1 MIETHFLVLGWEDA
15 VMRRVAGYRCT
26 ICGREFP
33 FEPERMTCPHCGE
46 KGILDILYD
55 YDEIARE
62 LTRESLAA
70 CRDNSMWRYR
80 ALMPVADTVDVSRFL
95 RIGWT
100 PLYESLSL
108 GRELGVKALYIKDD
122 GLNPT
127 ASLKDRASGVAVAK
141 AIELGYDTIACS
153 STGNAA
159 SSCAGSAAR
168 MGLKAVIFVP
178 ERAPEGKVAQLMIFG
193 ARVVSVHG
201 DYKATFDLSKAAIEK
216 YGWYNRNA
224 GINPVMTE
232 GKKTVALEI
241 AEQLGWNVT
250 DWVACSVG
258 DGCTIGG
265 VYNGFYDLYRL
276 GLIERIPKIL
286 GVQSTGCCRLWTRRG
301 RTGRSGP
308 PRRTRWRIRS
318 PWACRATPS
327 RRCARCGRAAARGSP
342 FRMSGFWTQCACWP
356 HGGRVRRAGRRDRDG
371 GRHPGGGRRADP
383 AGRDRDRHQHG
394 QRAQG
399 REKRAARGGQAAAV
413 RARPGRAGGE
423 RASSPERGRRG
434 GAPGNGQQN
443 TDAVF

>member
-1 MIETHFLVLGWEDA
+1 M
-15 VMRRVAGYRCT
+15 
-26 ICGREFP
+26 
-33 FEPERMTCPHCGE
+33 
-46 KGILDILYD
+46 
-55 YDEIARE
+55 
-62 LTRESLAA
+62 
-70 CRDNSMWRYR
+70 
-80 ALMPVADTVDVSRFL
+80 
-95 RIGWT
+95 
-100 PLYESLSL
+100 
-108 GRELGVKALYIKDD
+108 
-122 GLNPT
+122 
-127 ASLKDRASGVAVAK
+127 AVAK

-286 GVQSTGCCRLWTRRG
+286 GVQSTGCCPFVDAARENRPLRPTAENTLADSIAVGVPRNPVKALRAVRESGGAWIAVSDERILDAMRALG
-301 RTGRSGP
+301 RTEGVFGEPAGVTATAGVIQAVADGLIRPDETVTAISTGSGLKDVKN
-308 PRRTRWRIRS
+308 
-318 PWACRATPS
+318 AL
-327 RRCARCGRAAARGSP
+327 RAAGKPRLCEPDLAALEE
-342 FRMSGFWTQCACWP
+342 SGILA
-356 HGGRVRRAGRRDRDG
+356 
-371 GRHPGGGRRADP
+371 
-383 AGRDRDRHQHG
+383 
-394 QRAQG
+394 
-399 REKRAARGGQAAAV
+399 
-413 RARPGRAGGE
+413 
-423 RASSPERGRRG
+423 
-434 GAPGNGQQN
+434 
-443 TDAVF
+443 

>member
-1 MIETHFLVLGWEDA
+1 
-15 VMRRVAGYRCT
+15 MRRVAGYRCT

-55 YDEIARE
+55 YDEIARD

-80 ALMPVADTVDVSRFL
+80 ALMPVADSVDVSRFL

-286 GVQSTGCCRLWTRRG
+286 GVQSTGCCPFVDAARENRPLRPTAENTLADSIAVGVPRNPVKALRAVRESGGAWIAVSDERILDAMRVLG
-301 RTGRSGP
+301 RTEGVFGEPAGVTATAGVIQAVADGLIRPDETVTVISTGSGLKDVKN
-308 PRRTRWRIRS
+308 
-318 PWACRATPS
+318 AL
-327 RRCARCGRAAARGSP
+327 RAAGKPRLCEPDLAALEE
-342 FRMSGFWTQCACWP
+342 SGILA
-356 HGGRVRRAGRRDRDG
+356 
-371 GRHPGGGRRADP
+371 
-383 AGRDRDRHQHG
+383 
-394 QRAQG
+394 
-399 REKRAARGGQAAAV
+399 
-413 RARPGRAGGE
+413 
-423 RASSPERGRRG
+423 
-434 GAPGNGQQN
+434 
-443 TDAVF
+443 

>member
-1 MIETHFLVLGWEDA
+1 
-15 VMRRVAGYRCT
+15 MRRVAGYRCT

-55 YDEIARE
+55 YDEIARD

-80 ALMPVADTVDVSRFL
+80 ALMPVADSVEVSRFL

-286 GVQSTGCCRLWTRRG
+286 GVQSTGCCPFVDAARENRPLRPTAENTLADSIAVGVPRNPVKALRAVRESGGAWIAVSDERILDAMRVLG
-301 RTGRSGP
+301 RTEGVFGEPAGVTATAGVIQAVADGLIRPDETVTVISTGSGLKDVKN
-308 PRRTRWRIRS
+308 
-318 PWACRATPS
+318 AL
-327 RRCARCGRAAARGSP
+327 RAAGKPRLCEPDLAALEE
-342 FRMSGFWTQCACWP
+342 SGILA
-356 HGGRVRRAGRRDRDG
+356 
-371 GRHPGGGRRADP
+371 
-383 AGRDRDRHQHG
+383 
-394 QRAQG
+394 
-399 REKRAARGGQAAAV
+399 
-413 RARPGRAGGE
+413 
-423 RASSPERGRRG
+423 
-434 GAPGNGQQN
+434 
-443 TDAVF
+443 

>member
-1 MIETHFLVLGWEDA
+1 MIQMRIYYKEFI
-15 VMRRVAGYRCT
+15 MRRIVGYRCT
-26 ICGREFP
+26 VCGKEFP
-33 FEPERMTCPHCGE
+33 FGPERMTCPDCGE

-55 YDEIARE
+55 YDEIGRV
-62 LTRESLAA
+62 LTRESLSA

-80 ALMPVADTVDVSRFL
+80 ALMPVADTVDVSKFL

-122 GLNPT
+122 GINPT

-193 ARVVSVHG
+193 AKVVSVHG
-201 DYKATFDLSKAAIEK
+201 DYKATFDLSTAAIAK

-224 GINPVMTE
+224 GITPVMTE
-232 GKKTVALEI
+232 GKKSVALEI
-241 AEQLGWNVT
+241 AEQQGWNVT

-265 VYNGFYDLYRL
+265 VYNGFYDLFRL

-286 GVQSTGCCRLWTRRG
+286 GVQSTGCCPFVDAARENRPLRPTPENTLADSIAVGVPRNPIKALRAVRDSKGAWIAVTDEQILDTMRVLG
-301 RTGRSGP
+301 RTEGVFGEPAGVTATAGVRQAVADGVIKPDETVTVISTGSGLKDV
-308 PRRTRWRIRS
+308 RN
-318 PWACRATPS
+318 AL
-327 RRCARCGRAAARGSP
+327 RAAGKPQLCEPSLDALEA
-342 FRMSGFWTQCACWP
+342 SGIL
-356 HGGRVRRAGRRDRDG
+356 G
-371 GRHPGGGRRADP
+371 
-383 AGRDRDRHQHG
+383 
-394 QRAQG
+394 
-399 REKRAARGGQAAAV
+399 
-413 RARPGRAGGE
+413 
-423 RASSPERGRRG
+423 
-434 GAPGNGQQN
+434 
-443 TDAVF
+443 

>member
-15 VMRRVAGYRCT
+15 AMRRVAGYRCT

-55 YDEIARE
+55 YDEIARD

-80 ALMPVADTVDVSRFL
+80 ALMPVADSVDVSRFL

-286 GVQSTGCCRLWTRRG
+286 GVQSTGCCPFVDAARENRPLRPVPENTLADSIAVGVPRNPVKALRAVRESGGAWIAVSDERILDAMRVLG
-301 RTGRSGP
+301 RTEGVFGEPAGVTATAGVIQAVADGLIRPDETVTAISTGSGLKDVKN
-308 PRRTRWRIRS
+308 
-318 PWACRATPS
+318 AL
-327 RRCARCGRAAARGSP
+327 RAAGKPRLCEPDLAALEE
-342 FRMSGFWTQCACWP
+342 SGILA
-356 HGGRVRRAGRRDRDG
+356 
-371 GRHPGGGRRADP
+371 
-383 AGRDRDRHQHG
+383 
-394 QRAQG
+394 
-399 REKRAARGGQAAAV
+399 
-413 RARPGRAGGE
+413 
-423 RASSPERGRRG
+423 
-434 GAPGNGQQN
+434 
-443 TDAVF
+443 

>member
-1 MIETHFLVLGWEDA
+1 
-15 VMRRVAGYRCT
+15 MRRVVGYRCT
-26 ICGREFP
+26 ICGKEFP
-33 FEPERMTCPHCGE
+33 FGPELMTCPSCGE

-55 YDEIARE
+55 YDEIRKT
-62 LTRESLAA
+62 LTRDNLG
-70 CRDNSMWRYR
+70 RNTDNSMWRYR
-80 ALMPVADTVDVSRFL
+80 DLMPVADDTDVSGFL

-100 PLYESLSL
+100 PLYESKSL
-108 GRELGVKALYIKDD
+108 RDELGIRKLYVKDD

-193 ARVVSVHG
+193 AKVVSVHG
-201 DYKATFDLSKAAIEK
+201 DYKATFDLSKAAIAK

-241 AEQLGWNVT
+241 AEQLNFEPT

-265 VYNGFYDLYRL
+265 VYNGFYDLYQR
-276 GLIERIPKIL
+276 GLIDRIPKIL
-286 GVQSTGCCRLWTRRG
+286 GVQSTGCCPFVDAANEG
-301 RTGRSGP
+301 RELVPTEENTIADSIAVGVPRNPRKALRAVRDSKGAWIAVSDEQILDTMRVLGRHEGVFGEP
-308 PRRTRWRIRS
+308 AGVT
-318 PWACRATPS
+318 ATAGV
-327 RRCARCGRAAARGSP
+327 REAVARGIIRPDETVTAISTG
-342 FRMSGFWTQCACWP
+342 SGLKD
-356 HGGRVRRAGRRDRDG
+356 VRNALKAAGKPKLCEPDLS
-371 GRHPGGGRRADP
+371 AL
-383 AGRDRDRHQHG
+383 
-394 QRAQG
+394 
-399 REKRAARGGQAAAV
+399 E
-413 RARPGRAGGE
+413 
-423 RASSPERGRRG
+423 ASGIL
-434 GAPGNGQQN
+434 
-443 TDAVF
+443 D